1 MPAVAGA
8 EMRDLNSRGY
18 VVRLSE
24 NSLVSLIL
32 NALEAYCIRHKGAS
46 SRHSVKLET
55 FGNLFGYETLL
66 ADGQFIYQIQVVNT
80 DTSAK
85 RNQGSVSYNT
95 DAIALKIATVTSF
108 WPHLDYLGEFH
119 SHPYDTHKQ
128 AQNAKGYYFSAD
140 DRKDLTDNSEF
151 WNKCRHR
158 VGLLVTIGSM
168 GRSGTRETQW
178 VNSNHS
184 CVELNLGN
192 FKIWLTAYCSYTED
206 GRMFF
211 TKDNDDLVKLDC
223 PSLTG
228 LQWQHADYGKV
239 RITGKTVEFIL
250 PN

>member
-1 MPAVAGA
+1 
-8 EMRDLNSRGY
+8 MRELNHQGY

-24 NSLVSLIL
+24 SSLVSLIL
-32 NALEAYCIRHKGAS
+32 NALEAYCIRHRGVS
-46 SRHSVKLET
+46 TRDNVKLET

-66 ADGQFIYQIQVVNT
+66 ADGQIIFQIELVNT

-85 RNQGSVSYNT
+85 RQTGSVSYNT

-119 SHPYDTHKQ
+119 SHPYDTYKQ
-128 AQNAKGYYFSAD
+128 AQDAKGYYFSSC
-140 DRKDLTDNSEF
+140 DRKDLAKNSEF
-151 WNKCRHR
+151 WNSCRHR
-158 VGLLVTIGSM
+158 VGMLVTIGSM

-192 FKIWLTAYCSYTED
+192 FKIWLTAYCSYTER
-206 GRMFF
+206 GQLFY
-211 TKDNDDLVKLDC
+211 TKDNDDLVTLDC

-228 LQWQHADYGKV
+228 LQWQHTDYG
-239 RITGKTVEFIL
+239 RIHTKGNTVEFISAS
-250 PN
+250 